1 MCAFTQHLH
10 QHGHGDLSHLHVW
23 ERTEVRASHA
33 VMDEHLHPLEG
44 ERMTV
49 NEEPENEEC
58 PYMDGGGD
66 ECYYCRYYHDPCFP
80 DLGDDDE

>member
-1 MCAFTQHLH
+1 
-10 QHGHGDLSHLHVW
+10 
-23 ERTEVRASHA
+23 
-33 VMDEHLHPLEG
+33 MDEHLHPLEG

-49 NEEPENEEC
+49 NEELEDEEC